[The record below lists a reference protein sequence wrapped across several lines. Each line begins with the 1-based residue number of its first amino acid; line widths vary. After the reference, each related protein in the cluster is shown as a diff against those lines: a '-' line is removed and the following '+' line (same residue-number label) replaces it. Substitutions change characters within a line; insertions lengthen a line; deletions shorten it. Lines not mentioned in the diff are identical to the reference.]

1 VFGLVRAY
9 FDDDPYL
16 EALRNVMLAC
26 IAGDEAAVLDL
37 INGIR
42 FESTPRKTKREAAH
56 ATTICQRLC
65 PGSLSL
71 PVLR

>member
-42 FESTPRKTKREAAH
+42 FESTPRKTKRRPTRRPFASVYARDH
-56 ATTICQRLC
+56 YHCRY
-65 PGSLSL
+65 
-71 PVLR
+71 